1 MHTLPSNELA
11 LGPVSKRKPST
22 AINLSLF
29 LPGLGQV
36 YCGAL
41 GRGLLHLC
49 ALTALLVVA
58 LVFLAAQSVP
68 PKNILI
74 TVAILSVIPTAY
86 STWDARRMAL
96 ASREDYRLKDYNRIS
111 VYVAL
116 IFLTMPIIT
125 GLGFSVREN
134 FLHIFTMT
142 GSSMSP
148 TFDEG
153 DRIFVRKDSYRD
165 RQPEHNDL
173 VAFLNPANRRQ
184 TWVKRVI
191 ALPGDVLEIKEGIVH
206 LNGMAIKEAVGVH
219 LDKTNLPPITIP
231 DHHCYVLGD
240 NRADSKDSR
249 HIGPVP
255 MIALVGN
262 VLSWR

>member
-1 MHTLPSNELA
+1 MNTHPSDELA
-11 LGPVSKRKPST
+11 LGSVSKRKPST
-22 AINLSLF
+22 AMNLSLF

-41 GRGLLHLC
+41 GRGLFHLC
-49 ALTALLVVA
+49 ALTALIGVVIF
-58 LVFLAAQSVP
+58 FLATQSAP
-68 PKNILI
+68 PKTIFI
-74 TVAILSVIPTAY
+74 TFAVLTIIPTAY
-86 STWDARRMAL
+86 SAWDARRMAL
-96 ASREDYRLKDYNRIS
+96 ASREDYRLKDYNRLS

-116 IFLTMPIIT
+116 IFLTLPLVT
-125 GLGFSVREN
+125 GLAFSVREN
-134 FLHIFTMT
+134 FLHIFAMS

-153 DRIFVRKDSYRD
+153 DRIFVRKDSYLD

-191 ALPGDVLEIKEGIVH
+191 ALPGDVLEIKAGIVH
-206 LNGMAIKEAVGVH
+206 LNGAAIKEVSGVQ
-219 LDKTNLPPITIP
+219 LDKTNLSPITIA

-240 NRADSKDSR
+240 NRANSKDSR

-255 MIALVGN
+255 MIALVGKA
-262 VLSWR
+262 VSWR